1 MSQSKSDD
9 NWVKDALDQYE
20 MNKFGI
26 TKKDINKRDDYFKL
40 VADTHKEFI
49 ELEKNDKSFNMSL
62 EEYFEKKGVEFPF

>member
-1 MSQSKSDD
+1 MSQSKSED

-20 MNKFGI
+20 MDTFGI